1 MLRSLLFLAG
11 GALAA
16 RIPLA
21 VNDTAFS
28 EASVPSLNS
37 SLLNASGLANASDV
51 LHSNHSNNAS
61 DPPVFDRAFYEVRL
75 VPTVPPRSRLTS
87 PQAFFPPNSSI
98 NLPHIPPVRTVQ
110 RDLAELGDMS
120 GWSGACHAAQAFLN
134 LPASAGN

>member
-1 MLRSLLFLAG
+1 MLLSLALLAG

-21 VNDTAFS
+21 VNETAFS
-28 EASVPSLNS
+28 EAVPSLNS
-37 SLLNASGLANASDV
+37 SLLNASGLANVSD
-51 LHSNHSNNAS
+51 LLNSNHSNNAS

-75 VPTVPPRSRLTS
+75 VPTFPPRSRLTS

-98 NLPHIPPVRTVQ
+98 NVPHIPPVRTVQ